1 MTRVGP
7 ERPKTD
13 AESDPVRGAARPVAF
28 GKYQLF
34 ATLGRGGM
42 SDVYLAVARGPMG
55 FNKLVVIKRLRTALA
70 EEPSFLQM
78 FLDEARL
85 AARLNHPNVVHTYEV
100 GEEDGSY
107 FIAMEYLEGQPL
119 NAIVRELAKREA
131 PLEQALAAQIVA
143 DALAGLTYAHQL
155 EDYDGTPLKIIH
167 RDLSPH
173 NVFVTYDGQVK
184 LVDFGIAKA
193 ILSQSSTEIGV
204 LKGKVAYMAPEQ
216 ATAAGDI
223 DQRADLFAMGIVL
236 WELLSRRKLFQE
248 PTAAAT
254 LHRLLNGSIPK
265 LASASPEVDPV
276 LGAIADRALE
286 KEPSERFATATE
298 MRGALEAWIRSSGR
312 VIRDGEIGERVSALF
327 EDVRGDVKLKVQRA
341 MGAIAA
347 GESPVLDLRMA
358 SEPKRRSSGRLGSK
372 DDSSSRT
379 VDGPEPPPP
388 SRAPRDEERRK
399 GSMPLFLVL
408 LVAALVAAIVVM
420 FRVVVAR
427 HDPVAG
433 VATGDPSRADV
444 PSTPPLTSA
453 VQAEAPPSPA
463 MSSEPGGSST
473 STSAPRASSTSAPRI
488 TVPTVAT
495 LATTAPEIASGFL
508 TFDTYPWS
516 RVSEG
521 GRLLGTTPLLHLSMS
536 AGVHTLSLENAEQGI
551 RRTYSVTIKPGETF
565 TMRLGIGPQ

>member
-1 MTRVGP
+1 MTRVGT
-7 ERPKTD
+7 ERPRTD
-13 AESDPVRGAARPVAF
+13 AESDPLRGAARPVAF

-55 FNKLVVIKRLRTALA
+55 FNKLVVIKRLRTGLA
-70 EEPSFLQM
+70 EEASFLQM

-119 NAIVRELAKREA
+119 NAIVREVAKSDA
-131 PLEQALAAQIVA
+131 PFDAAVAARVVA
-143 DALAGLTYAHQL
+143 DALAGLAYAHQL
-155 EDYDGTPLKIIH
+155 EDYDGTPLRIIH
-167 RDLSPH
+167 RDISPH

-193 ILSQSSTEIGV
+193 ILSQSSTEVGV

-236 WELLSRRKLFQE
+236 WELLARRKLFHE

-265 LASASPEVDPV
+265 LSVSMPAVDPV
-276 LGAIADRALE
+276 LAAIADKALE
-286 KEPSERFATATE
+286 KEPSARYATATE
-298 MRGALEAWIRSSGR
+298 MREALEAWIRGSGR
-312 VIRDGEIGERVSALF
+312 VVRDGEIGERVSKLF
-327 EDVRGDVKLKVQRA
+327 EGVRGDVKLKVQKA
-341 MGAIAA
+341 MEAIAL

-358 SEPKRRSSGRLGSK
+358 NESKRRSSGRVGES
-372 DDSSSRT
+372 DDSASAI
-379 VDGPEPPPP
+379 VAAPEPIRS
-388 SRAPRDEERRK
+388 SRAPRHDERRG
-399 GSMPLFLVL
+399 GSMALFLGL
-408 LVAALVAAIVVM
+408 LLAALVAIMVVM
-420 FRVVVAR
+420 FRVVIAR
-427 HDPVAG
+427 HDPVAE
-433 VATGDPSRADV
+433 PSASEPPRANV
-444 PSTPPLTSA
+444 ST
-453 VQAEAPPSPA
+453 APPPISSPPVDTVRA
-463 MSSEPGGSST
+463 SVSAEPGAPPANANAPHP
-473 STSAPRASSTSAPRI
+473 SATAVPRATAP
-488 TVPTVAT
+488 A
-495 LATTAPEIASGFL
+495 ATTPEIASGFL

-516 RVSEG
+516 RVSEA
-521 GRLLGTTPLLHLSMS
+521 GRALGTTPLLHLTMS

-551 RRTYSVTIKPGETF
+551 HRTYSVMIKPGETF
-565 TMRLGIGPQ
+565 SMRLGIGSP